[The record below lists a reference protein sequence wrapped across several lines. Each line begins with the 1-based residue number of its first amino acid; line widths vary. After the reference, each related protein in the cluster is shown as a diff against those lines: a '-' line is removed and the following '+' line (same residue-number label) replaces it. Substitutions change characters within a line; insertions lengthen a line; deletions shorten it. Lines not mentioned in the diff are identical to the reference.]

1 VAGRKGKKMFK
12 GLVKDS
18 AVLYAGVKLA
28 KRGRGRKERGDVE
41 VQLLPENLIKFLDE
55 KYEALCEAMY
65 LKN

>member
-28 KRGRGRKERGDVE
+28 KRGRGRSERGEVE
-41 VQLLPENLIKFLDE
+41 IQPLPENLIKFLDE
-55 KYEALCEAMY
+55 KYEALRKVMY
-65 LKN
+65 SKK